1 MKHLQKFESA
11 MLHPRYWLTWFG
23 LVLLFLLVQLPYPLL
38 HWLGRWIGRSSMR
51 FLKRR
56 VSITHRNLQLCF
68 PDMDEEKRARKVVG
82 NFESLGM
89 GLMETG
95 MAWFWSDKRVKRWF
109 KANGIHYLKMAQ
121 QQQQGVLAIGVHFMS
136 LELGGRAMGLCQPMI
151 AMYRPHNNK
160 AMEWA
165 QTKGRM
171 RSNKTMLNRKDL
183 RSMVRA
189 LKRGEAV
196 WFAPDQDY
204 GPRGSVFAPLFAVE
218 QAATTSGTF
227 MLARMAKPAIHPVV
241 LTRREKGRGYDLLI
255 QPALEDYPLT
265 DELAAAAYMN
275 KVVEKEIMRAPEQYM
290 WLHRRFKTRPLGAP
304 PLY

>member
-1 MKHLQKFESA
+1 
-11 MLHPRYWLTWFG
+11 
-23 LVLLFLLVQLPYPLL
+23 
-38 HWLGRWIGRSSMR
+38 MR

-56 VSITHRNLQLCF
+56 VAITHRNLELCF
-68 PDMDEEKRARKVVG
+68 PDMDEAQRERKVVG

-89 GLMETG
+89 GLLETG

-109 KANGIHYLKMAQ
+109 KATGIHHLKMAQ
-121 QQQQGVLAIGVHFMS
+121 QNHRGVLVIGVHFMS
-136 LELGGRAMGLCQPMI
+136 LELGGRAMGLYQPIM

-171 RSNKTMLNRKDL
+171 RSNKAMLDRKDL
-183 RSMVRA
+183 RGMVRA

-204 GPRGSVFAPLFAVE
+204 GPRGSVFAPLFAID

-227 MLARMAKPAIHPVV
+227 MLARMANPAMVPVV
-241 LTRREKGRGYDLLI
+241 LIRREKGRGYDLLI
-255 QPALEDYPLT
+255 QPALEDYPIA

-290 WLHRRFKTRPLGAP
+290 WLHRRFKTRPLGTP